1 MKSKSSILLLGQ
13 IAAGISFFAGA
24 VTTFEVLSIL
34 PHAEYYPSYVI
45 PRMILS
51 AVIIVLF
58 GVWDLALVRKLR
70 KRQKQTEQEEW
81 AEQRRKAERRRRELL
96 HQEAL
101 ERQLFRARQER
112 QADGREEPKG
122 EDGQERSANEQ

>member
-1 MKSKSSILLLGQ
+1 MSNHNKKFVITWRKILVVLCILLAISFLRDAWTAWRWFGRPDVAAVLI
-13 IAAGISFFAGA
+13 IAAAALIGIG
-24 VTTFEVLSIL
+24 L
-34 PHAEYYPSYVI
+34 YQ
-45 PRMILS
+45 
-51 AVIIVLF
+51 IVRERR
-58 GVWDLALVRKLR
+58 A
-70 KRQKQTEQEEW
+70 QKQTEQEEW

-122 EDGQERSANEQ
+122 EDGRERSANEQ